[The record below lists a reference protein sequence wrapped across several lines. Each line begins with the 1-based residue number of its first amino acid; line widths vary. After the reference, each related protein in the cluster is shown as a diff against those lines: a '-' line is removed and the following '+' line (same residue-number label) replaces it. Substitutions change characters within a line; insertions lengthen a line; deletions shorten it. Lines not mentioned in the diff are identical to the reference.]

1 MTFTDP
7 IADYLTRIRNAAQ
20 AHMRRVDIPSSKMK
34 KELTRILKRNR
45 LIDDYIIIDDGKS
58 GIIRI
63 LLKYTPQG
71 KSVIEGLQR
80 VSRPGLRRY
89 AGKDEIPR
97 VQNNI
102 GLAILST
109 SRGILTGTRA
119 RKLGVG
125 GEILCYIW

>member
-1 MTFTDP
+1 MTLTDP

-45 LIDDYIIIDDGKS
+45 LIDDYIIIEDGKS

-71 KSVIEGLQR
+71 KSVIEGLER
-80 VSRPGLRRY
+80 ISRPGLRRY
-89 AGKDEIPR
+89 VGKDEIPR

-102 GLAILST
+102 GLAIIST

-125 GEILCYIW
+125 GEILCHIW